1 MGSPPPTRS
10 FPVSLRLGR
19 PLVFL
24 FRSSRA
30 DWLVAL
36 LGSRLSR
43 GPARAGP
50 ASSADEWENCPG
62 LQQRQ
67 KSTLFGAVQAGDCL
81 ELQAAA
87 GPASP
92 GPAA

>member
-19 PLVFL
+19 SLVFL
-24 FRSSRA
+24 FRLSRA

-50 ASSADEWENCPG
+50 ADSADWSEDCGGP
-62 LQQRQ
+62 QQRQ
-67 KSTLFGAVQAGDCL
+67 EPALSGA
-81 ELQAAA
+81 
-87 GPASP
+87 P
-92 GPAA
+92 G